1 MKLNSTLIIF
11 SLLLFFS
18 SIYGQDIPERP
29 RPPRLV
35 NDFSNFLSGN
45 EILQLE
51 KKLISFENETSTQ
64 IAIIVVE
71 SLQGYDIADFSFRL
85 GEKWGVGQK
94 GFDNGIVIL
103 VKPKRPEGKGEV
115 FIAVGYGLE
124 GVVPDAVS
132 KRIVEAEI
140 IPEFKKENYYE
151 GLNKAVNTLV
161 SLTEGEFT
169 AEEYNPQ
176 SEGEGFAFSTIGIVF
191 LLILFSII
199 GRLRRARYHSLGHNI
214 PFWTAMFLVG
224 SSGRSHGSNFS
235 NFSSGSG
242 SFGGFGGFG
251 GGGFGGGGAG
261 GSW

>member
-1 MKLNSTLIIF
+1 MKLKSALIIF
-11 SLLLFFS
+11 SLLLLTS
-18 SIYGQDIPERP
+18 LIYGQDIPGCP
-29 RPPRLV
+29 KPPRLV
-35 NDFSNFLSGN
+35 NDFSGFLSGN

-51 KKLISFENETSTQ
+51 KKLISFNNETSTQ
-64 IAIIVVE
+64 IAIVIVE

-103 VKPKRPEGKGEV
+103 VKPKRQEGKGEV

-140 IPEFKKENYYE
+140 IPEFRKGNYYE
-151 GLNKAVNTLV
+151 GLNKAVNILI

-169 AEEYNPQ
+169 ADEYNPQ
-176 SEGEGFAFSTIGIVF
+176 SEGEGFAFGTVGIVF

-199 GRLRRARYHSLGHNI
+199 GRFRRARYHSLGHNI
-214 PFWTAMFLVG
+214 PFWTAMFLAG

-242 SFGGFGGFG
+242 NFGGFG